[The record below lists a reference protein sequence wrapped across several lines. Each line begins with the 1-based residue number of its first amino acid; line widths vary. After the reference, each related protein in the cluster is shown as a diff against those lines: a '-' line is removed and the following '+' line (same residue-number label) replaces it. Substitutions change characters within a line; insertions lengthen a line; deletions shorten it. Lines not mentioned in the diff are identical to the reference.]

1 MIRFSTRQAASF
13 LMMDKVVESIFQQL
27 DLEFHVPGIWTH
39 DRLEG
44 LIEAMEALQT
54 RIRAQERQQ
63 EKDMEFQG
71 ASENEPEHT
80 TARISGVSLASR
92 LVPLIAML
100 RLAHEKEDPVIWEAN
115 SSRP

>member
-27 DLEFHVPGIWTH
+27 DLKFHAPGIWTH

-44 LIEAMEALQT
+44 LIEAMEALKIST
-54 RIRAQERQQ
+54 RTRERQQ
-63 EKDMEFQG
+63 EKDVEFQG
-71 ASENEPEHT
+71 VSENEPEHT
-80 TARISGVSLASR
+80 NARISGVSLASR

-100 RLAHEKEDPVIWEAN
+100 KVAHENEDPVIWEVA
-115 SSRP
+115 